1 MLMFKKITAILLAIV
16 ILLVPLT
23 VSASKIDEYEEKQE
37 QAEEELEE
45 VQGNKSALMKEIQS
59 LSDSIADNE
68 DKLSEI
74 NAQLVSLNREIKQLE
89 EDIKEKEEQYNTQEE
104 ALKQK
109 IEMDYE
115 MGKTTYL
122 DVLLNSKGI
131 LDFISN
137 YYLISEIIQKDDEL
151 LTNIEEQKRSIEE
164 NKEDLQ
170 DKQKEVKTQ
179 KAKQEKTKVL
189 LENQKTQKQSKVS
202 SLSQEEKDLQA
213 KIDEYDELIKEEER
227 KASQIASGSS
237 GAYVGGNKVW
247 PCTGSTRITSGYGGR
262 NTGIPGASTNHK
274 GIDIGCPTGTPI
286 VSVLDGKVIFTGYN
300 RYRGY
305 YIMVDHGGG
314 VVTLYQHCKANSFK
328 VSVGDKVK
336 AGQTIILSGATGIGS
351 GPHLHFEVLINGSN
365 VNPQT
370 WLKQS

>member
-1 MLMFKKITAILLAIV
+1 MLKKITSILL
-16 ILLVPLT
+16 ILIMLSVPIT
-23 VSASKIDEYEEKQE
+23 VSADKISEYEDKQQE
-37 QAEEELEE
+37 AEEDLEQ
-45 VQGNKSALMKEIQS
+45 VQENKSALMKEIKT

-68 DKLSEI
+68 DKLAKI
-74 NAQLVSLNREIKQLE
+74 NAQLVGLNKEIKELK
-89 EDIKEKEEQYNTQEE
+89 EDLKETQEKFNKQEE
-104 ALKQK
+104 ALKEK
-109 IEMDYE
+109 MIMTYE
-115 MGKTTYL
+115 MGNITYL

-131 LDFISN
+131 LDFLSN
-137 YYLISEIIQKDDEL
+137 YYLISEILQNDNDL
-151 LTNIEEQKRSIEE
+151 LDSLEEQRKKIE
-164 NKEDLQ
+164 NDKKELE
-170 DKQKEVKTQ
+170 DKQKKVKTQ
-179 KAKQEKTKVL
+179 KAEQEKMNVVL
-189 LENQKTQKQSKVS
+189 SNQKTQKQNKVS
-202 SLSQEEKDLQA
+202 SLSKEEKDLQA
-213 KIDEYDELIKEEER
+213 KIDEYDNLIREEER
-227 KASQIASGSS
+227 KASQMASTSS

-314 VVTLYQHCKANSFK
+314 VVTLYQHCTNSFK

-336 AGQTIILSGATGIGS
+336 AGQTIVLSGSTGIGS

>member
-1 MLMFKKITAILLAIV
+1 MLKKIIAIFLV
-16 ILLVPLT
+16 IIMLLVPIT
-23 VSASKIDEYEEKQE
+23 ANASKLSEYKDQQQE
-37 QAEEELEE
+37 AEEDLED
-45 VQGNKSALMKEIQS
+45 VQESKSAIMKEIQT

-68 DKLSEI
+68 DKLAEI
-74 NAQLVSLNREIKQLE
+74 NAQLVSLNREIKELKEELE
-89 EDIKEKEEQYNTQEE
+89 ETQEKYNVQEE

-109 IEMDYE
+109 IIMDYE
-115 MGKTTYL
+115 RGRITYL

-137 YYLISEIIQKDDEL
+137 YYLVSEIIEKDEEL
-151 LTNIEEQKRSIEE
+151 LTDIEEQKKKIEE
-164 NKEDLQ
+164 SKEKLE
-170 DKQKEVKTQ
+170 DKQKQVKTQ
-179 KAKQEKTKVL
+179 KAEQEKMNVVL
-189 LENQKTQKQSKVS
+189 SNQKIQKQKKVS
-202 SLSQEEKDLQA
+202 SLSAEEKELQD
-213 KIDEYDELIKEEER
+213 KIDEYDDLIREEER

-237 GAYVGGNKVW
+237 GVYVGGDKVW

-314 VVTLYQHCKANSFK
+314 VVTLYQHCTNSFK
-328 VSVGDKVK
+328 FSVGDKVK
-336 AGQTIILSGATGIGS
+336 AGQTIVLSGSSGIGS

-365 VNPQT
+365 VNPLT
-370 WLKQS
+370 WLKQ